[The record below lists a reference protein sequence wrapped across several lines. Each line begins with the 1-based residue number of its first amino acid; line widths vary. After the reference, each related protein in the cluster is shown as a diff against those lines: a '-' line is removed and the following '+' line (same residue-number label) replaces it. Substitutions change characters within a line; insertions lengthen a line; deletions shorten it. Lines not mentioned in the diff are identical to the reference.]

1 MKRKNT
7 TPSTTTFT
15 ATEPIGVCG
24 FCGEPIEKGR
34 RAMSSFDG
42 TGDFVH
48 VTCWDK
54 NWDSHMQ
61 QKRDEF
67 EQEILNNNTTVKP

>member
-7 TPSTTTFT
+7 TPNTTAFT
-15 ATEPIGVCG
+15 ATEPMGVCVL
-24 FCGEPIEKGR
+24 CKQPIEKGR

-54 NWDSHMQ
+54 DWDRHMEQ
-61 QKRDEF
+61 HRVNF
-67 EQEILNNNTTVKP
+67 ENDLLS

>member
-1 MKRKNT
+1 MKHKPNT
-7 TPSTTTFT
+7 TSTAFT
-15 ATEPIGVCG
+15 ATETMGVCG
-24 FCGEPIEKGR
+24 FCGEPIEKGG

-54 NWDSHMQ
+54 DWDRHMQ
-61 QKRDEF
+61 QVREQF
-67 EQEILNNNTTVKP
+67 EKDLLL

>member
-1 MKRKNT
+1 MKRKPNT
-7 TPSTTTFT
+7 TPNTTAFT
-15 ATEPIGVCG
+15 ATEPMGVCG
-24 FCGEPIEKGR
+24 FCGETIEKGR

-54 NWDSHMQ
+54 DWDRHMQ
-61 QKRDEF
+61 QHREQF
-67 EQEILNNNTTVKP
+67 EKDLLS

>member
-7 TPSTTTFT
+7 TPSTITFT
-15 ATEPIGVCG
+15 ATEPMGVCG
-24 FCGEPIEKGR
+24 LCGEPIQKGR
-34 RAMSSFDG
+34 RAMSNFKG

-54 NWDSHMQ
+54 DWDRYMQ

-67 EQEILNNNTTVKP
+67 ELEALT

>member
-1 MKRKNT
+1 MKRNNT
-7 TPSTTTFT
+7 SQTIFT

-24 FCGEPIEKGR
+24 FCGEPIEKGS
-34 RAMSSFDG
+34 RAMSSFKG
-42 TGDFVH
+42 TNDFVH

-54 NWDSHMQ
+54 DWDIFMQ

-67 EQEILNNNTTVKP
+67 ERDF